1 MGLRSAKIRLLAVL
15 LVLVMVAAL
24 AGCGGKP
31 ESKEPIKI
39 GGIFDITGGTGDVV
53 KPYSEGATD
62 YFKYLNEK
70 GGINGRKVELIGID
84 YAYKIP
90 QAVDAYNKLTKQDK
104 VVAILG
110 WGTGDTEAMVK
121 FITQDKIPFISGSYS
136 EHLLNIQ
143 TNPYNFLVAQSY
155 SDQAR
160 MVLKWIK
167 DNWKDGSRKPKV
179 ALIYN
184 DSGFGKSPIEDT
196 KKYATEN
203 GIDLVDE
210 EIVALTALEATSQL
224 LNLQK
229 KEPDF
234 ALIQETSNATATV
247 LKDAKKLGLKTRFVG
262 LNWASD
268 EKAVK
273 LAESAAEGY
282 IGVIPFA
289 FPYEDVPGM
298 KALKDFNQAKGKN
311 WDERNQKYVQG
322 WVSAMVMAEG
332 IKRAGKDITGEGIR
346 KGLESMNKVD
356 LGGLAAPITFTA
368 QSHRGAV
375 QSKLYEVKNGKFQ
388 PISDWL
394 KAPGR

>member
-1 MGLRSAKIRLLAVL
+1 MGLRRAWIRLVAVL
-15 LVLVMVAAL
+15 MVFAMVGAL
-24 AGCGGKP
+24 AGCGGKT
-31 ESKEPIKI
+31 ENKEPIKI
-39 GGIFDITGGTGDVV
+39 GGIFDITGGTGDVGA
-53 KPYSEGATD
+53 PYAEGAKD
-62 YFKYLNEK
+62 FFKYLNEK
-70 GGINGRKVELIGID
+70 GGINGRQVELIGID

-167 DNWKDGSRKPKV
+167 DNWKDGSRKPRV
-179 ALIYN
+179 ALVYN

-196 KKYATEN
+196 KKYAAEN

-224 LNLQK
+224 LNMQK

-247 LKDAKKLGLKTRFVG
+247 LKDAKKLGLKTKFVG
-262 LNWASD
+262 LNWAAD

-273 LAESAAEGY
+273 LAGDSAEGY
-282 IGVIPFA
+282 LGVIPFA

-298 KALKDFNQAKGKN
+298 KDLKEYNKKNSKN
-311 WDERNQKYVQG
+311 WEERNQKYVQG

-346 KGLESMNKVD
+346 KGLESMKNVD
-356 LGGLAAPITFTA
+356 LGGLAAPVTFTA
-368 QSHRGAV
+368 ESHRGAV
-375 QSKLYEVKNGKFQ
+375 QSKLYTVKNGKFQ
-388 PISDWL
+388 PASDWL